1 MTTFTN
7 PVISRLLSYMLA
19 TEKVQNL
26 PKGTPVV
33 YDSPLCGPQKDCPYY
48 VHNICMNSKLTL
60 REGDRVRV
68 NEMGSRMST
77 VMPGSIGIVI
87 EANYSISRVLVEFT
101 SEDFPSGSVNVERIL
116 QVIELDRITRL
127 IWEVP
132 MPPAPGARERA
143 VKSEPKVPTAP
154 MAKAV
159 LEVLKSKGSLTGL
172 EAGGVLKCRDLPKRI
187 SELRAMGWNIRV
199 EYKRDPRDGQRY
211 ARYHMEDGV
220 QS

>member
-48 VHNICMNSKLTL
+48 VHNICMNSKFTL

-77 VMPGSIGIVI
+77 VMPGSIGTVI
-87 EANYSISRVLVEFT
+87 EANYSISRALVEFT

-116 QVIELDRITRL
+116 QVIELDRITRV
-127 IWEVP
+127 IAH
-132 MPPAPGARERA
+132 APSARERA
-143 VKSEPKVPTAP
+143 VKLEPKVPTKP
-154 MAKAV
+154 MTKAV